1 MRWLCAALWA
11 LLLLPI
17 PLSGATYHIAPDG
30 TGDFPTIQAAINA
43 AVDGDIVELAGG
55 LFIGDGNRD
64 LDFLGKAITV
74 QSEIGDPVTCLLDCG
89 GSESEPHRGV
99 QFVSGEGPAS
109 VLEGVT
115 IKNGWVSGDPLGAA
129 VLCQGG
135 SSPTI
140 RTCIFVDNTG
150 SAVAIE
156 DASNPTIADCNFR
169 WNHAE
174 QGAGARIE
182 GSHPAFL
189 GCHFEE
195 NVAEWSGGA
204 VQAQGS
210 SADFDRC
217 TFRRN
222 SAGVSGAVHLLF
234 SSVCTFT
241 DCYFTGNSAQ
251 EHGAV
256 LVFFTTA
263 WMTRCTFVWNEA
275 LHGGS
280 TIGSGKMAYTHVT
293 SCTFYGNV
301 GGEGTLFL
309 GERQSWLDRCLV
321 AFNRGAPACGNE
333 GPVTLSCCDIFGNEG
348 GDWVGH
354 IADQYG
360 QAGNI
365 SLDPLFCDAEEGDF
379 TIAAESPCAPFNP
392 LNPEC
397 DLVGAWPVG
406 CGGTPVKIMTWGD
419 VKASYR

>member
-1 MRWLCAALWA
+1 MRWLSAVLGALF
-11 LLLLPI
+11 LLPV
-17 PLSGATYHIAPDG
+17 SATAVTYRVAPDG
-30 TGDFPTIQAAINA
+30 GGDFPTIQGAIDA
-43 AVDGDIVELAGG
+43 SLDGDIIELASGT
-55 LFIGDGNRD
+55 FTGDGNRD
-64 LDFLGKAITV
+64 LDFLGKAVVV
-74 QSEIGDPVTCLLDCG
+74 QSEIGDPVTCFLDCG

-99 QFVSGEGPAS
+99 RFVSGEGPTS

-115 IKNGWVSGDPLGAA
+115 IKNGWVSGNPSGSA

-135 SSPTI
+135 GSPAI
-140 RTCIFVDNTG
+140 RNCIFVNNTG
-150 SAVAIE
+150 SAMAIE
-156 DASNPTIADCNFR
+156 DGSNPTIADCNFR

-174 QGAGARIE
+174 QGAGAWI
-182 GSHPAFL
+182 GSSHPAFAR
-189 GCHFEE
+189 CYFEE
-195 NVAEWSGGA
+195 NVADWSGGA

-222 SAGVSGAVHLLF
+222 SAGVSGAAHLIF

-241 DCYFTGNSAQ
+241 DCYFTGNSAE

-263 WMTRCTFVWNEA
+263 RMTRCTFVWNEA

-280 TIGSGKMAYTHVT
+280 TVGSGKMAYTYLT

-309 GERQSWLDRCLV
+309 GERESRLDRCLV
-321 AFNRGAPACGNE
+321 AFNWGAPACGSE
-333 GPVTLSCCDIFGNEG
+333 GPVSLTCCDIFGNEG
-348 GDWVGH
+348 GDWVGN
-354 IADQYG
+354 IAEQYG

-365 SLDPLFCDAEEGDF
+365 SLDPLFCDPGEADF
-379 TIAAESPCAPFNP
+379 RIAAESPCAPFSP
-392 LNPEC
+392 PNPEC
-397 DLVGAWPVG
+397 DLIGAWPVG
-406 CGGTPVKIMTWGD
+406 CGGTPVKATTWGD